1 MPESMAQL
9 VQAAPAAREQNS
21 WNLARTTELWG
32 MSRMKSWNCSDT
44 LPSALS
50 LSLGPQTKTSRI
62 KCKVLHF
69 KR

>member
-1 MPESMAQL
+1 MAQL
-9 VQAAPAAREQNS
+9 VQAAAAAREQNS
-21 WNLARTTELWG
+21 WNLAMTTELWG
-32 MSRMKSWNCSDT
+32 IRRMKSWNGSDA

-50 LSLGPQTKTSRI
+50 LSLGPQAKTSRI